1 MFANVKYKMS
11 KIMDKIVVPYTNGV
25 DQEVKGYVDL
35 TKIVEDA
42 VKEAEQEIQ
51 ELKDKGKW

>member
-1 MFANVKYKMS
+1 MAYNVKYKMS

>member
-1 MFANVKYKMS
+1 MNKL
-11 KIMDKIVVPYTNGV
+11 IVPYTNGV

-35 TKIVEDA
+35 TRIVKDS
-42 VKEAEQEIQ
+42 VKEAEKEIQ

>member
-1 MFANVKYKMS
+1 
-11 KIMDKIVVPYTNGV
+11 MDKIVVPYTNGV

-51 ELKDKGKW
+51 ELKDKGKWKY